1 MNTHYATGSPQSLA
15 HKTIFVAT
23 LMIALLFCFNRTA
36 SGQNPSASLPNAPQ
50 PSYAGSVPSG
60 PASDE
65 VLKLSLRDAIARAL
79 RYDLDALEGGQNARI
94 ARGQQSEQ
102 SLASADDQDITSLYD
117 HNLAKLSLAR
127 ALGVARTG
135 YNQYLGGQ

>member
-1 MNTHYATGSPQSLA
+1 MNTNYATGSPQSLA
-15 HKTIFVAT
+15 HKSTFVAT
-23 LMIALLFCFNRTA
+23 LMIALLCCFSTA
-36 SGQNPSASLPNAPQ
+36 VSGQTASASLPNAPQ

-65 VLKLSLRDAIARAL
+65 VLQLSLRDAIAGAL
-79 RYDLDALEGGQNARI
+79 R
-94 ARGQQSEQ
+94 SEQ
-102 SLASADDQDITSLYD
+102 SLASADDQYITSLYD

-127 ALGVARTG
+127 ALGVARNS